1 MVQTDHED
9 ETQMTHKSNEETHKA
24 GLSTQLTD
32 LKTQLDK
39 VCKNPDDD
47 KTTTVDEQQQQQ
59 QAVVP
64 PTMPIRQ
71 MASET
76 SSVADDE
83 MEHGSYH
90 STDTTRMLTELCG
103 EMKNCL
109 RQVVEIM
116 QVHPIFI
123 CNVTRHFH
131 KIAFFE
137 IAFPTRFRNHWSA
150 YFELTNHNLIRR
162 SHYTQNILIG
172 YSNYA
177 NPRISNPV
185 PKSGVESSPV
195 CIPKFDIELYIN
207 FIAN

>member
-47 KTTTVDEQQQQQ
+47 KTTNVDEQQQQQ
-59 QAVVP
+59 QQQQAVVA

-90 STDTTRMLTELCG
+90 STDATRMLTELCG

-109 RQVVEIM
+109 RHVVEIM
-116 QVHPIFI
+116 QVTLHY
-123 CNVTRHFH
+123 
-131 KIAFFE
+131 AFSE
-137 IAFPTRFRNHWSA
+137 IYIVRIAFPSRIRNLCFA
-150 YFELTNHNLIRR
+150 
-162 SHYTQNILIG
+162 
-172 YSNYA
+172 
-177 NPRISNPV
+177 
-185 PKSGVESSPV
+185 
-195 CIPKFDIELYIN
+195 
-207 FIAN
+207 